1 MLKMKVGIIGL
12 GLIGGSMAK
21 GIKAHTKNAVLGF
34 DLDNETLTRAELIGA
49 IDEVLTPDA
58 LSKCDIVMIA
68 IPPKAT
74 LEWVNDNA
82 EHLKGTVLID
92 LCGIKRYLHD
102 PIAKKAAEY
111 NFTYIGGHPMA
122 GKEVSGFEN
131 ASENLFFGASMIL
144 TPDSASMIDD
154 LEYLKHFYLDMGFDK
169 VTFSSIEEHD
179 RIISY
184 TSQLAHI
191 TSSAY
196 IKSPSAQKHNGF
208 SAGSYKDMTR
218 VAKLDEELWTDL
230 MMGNADFLT
239 EELRLLI
246 ENLNKYLTA
255 LENSDADTLKSLLKE
270 GRLLKATA
278 GGD

>member
-1 MLKMKVGIIGL
+1 MLKMKIGIIGL

-21 GIKAHTKNAVLGF
+21 SIKAHTNNTVAGF
-34 DLDNETLTRAELIGA
+34 DLDNETLTKAELIGA
-49 IDEVLTPDA
+49 IDEILTPDM
-58 LSKCDIVMIA
+58 LSQCDIIMIA
-68 IPPKAT
+68 VPPKAT
-74 LEWVNDNA
+74 LSWVEDNA
-82 EHLKGTVLID
+82 ANLKGTVLID

-102 PIAKKAAEY
+102 SIASKAAECG
-111 NFTYIGGHPMA
+111 FTYIGGHPMA

-131 ASENLFFGASMIL
+131 ASENLFLGASMIL
-144 TPDSASMIDD
+144 TPDSASIIDD
-154 LEYLKHFYLDMGFDK
+154 LEYLKSFYLEIGFDK

-196 IKSPSAQKHNGF
+196 IKSPSAQMHNGF

-230 MMGNADFLT
+230 MLGNADYLT
-239 EELRLLI
+239 GELKLLI
-246 ENLNKYLTA
+246 ENLTKYLTA
-255 LENSDADTLKSLLKE
+255 LENNDADSLKALLKE